1 MRSSVPNWS
10 FMYAS
15 PEFLYEVPAVF
26 LFDVFEVFPVAGFG
40 QEFDFVFEHAAA
52 FRLVLRA
59 FFCVFGV

>member
-1 MRSSVPNWS
+1 
-10 FMYAS
+10 MYAS
-15 PEFLYEVPAVF
+15 PEFPYEVPAVF